1 MKNLFKAYGWLTVLI
16 LTIGLFFA
24 SGWEFASAEE
34 ESFEALRGQI
44 PAQLDALRA
53 RVNQA
58 GGADI
63 SLALLL
69 GAQNEDA
76 RMVGATVLVYQAY
89 PRERKLG
96 VLLAASV
103 KFNKEFYRLQ
113 EVKED
118 SLKLALSQAPVEM
131 YGVGETFQTV
141 RELLE
146 MPSEQLRVAVA
157 QAKNLADK
165 NKRESALAETQ
176 KTLKA
181 RQKAEARLKREQA
194 QANRV
199 INAVSKEIKK

>member
-76 RMVGATVLVYQAY
+76 RMVGATVLVYQTY

-96 VLLAASV
+96 ILLAASV

-141 RELLE
+141 QELLE
-146 MPSEQLRVAVA
+146 MPSEQLRASVA
-157 QAKNLADK
+157 QAKNLAAK

-176 KTLKA
+176 KSLKA
-181 RQKAEARLKREQA
+181 RQKAEACLKREQA